1 MKRPALL
8 IVFAFLIVNLGDVTS
23 HAEEH
28 PVIATAKAMAK
39 SLGEF
44 ECRLLHEERQD
55 NSFAAELFSF
65 SHKEDYEDQPR
76 DYQLVRV
83 PCWLAA
89 YNQGDAYVLIDSY
102 GEASLVS
109 FAVPRYSVTYAD
121 GDTSEKV
128 KSIKITGYGARM
140 TVGLSHFD
148 PETRQISEFLKSRGL
163 GDASTSAV
171 WQFQNGS
178 FNLLSYSVDASY
190 DGEINQQVLIDFGD
204 AQ

>member
-1 MKRPALL
+1 MIRPALSIFGAAL
-8 IVFAFLIVNLGDVTS
+8 IFGFCGIPSSADENAIITK
-23 HAEEH
+23 
-28 PVIATAKAMAK
+28 AKTMAK
-39 SLGEF
+39 SLGEC
-44 ECRLLHEERQD
+44 ECRMLHEESPSD
-55 NSFAAELFSF
+55 SVAPELYEF
-65 SHKEDYEDQPR
+65 SHKEDYEDESR

-89 YNQGDAYVLIDSY
+89 YNQGDAYVLVDSY

-109 FAVPRYSVTYAD
+109 FAVPKYQVTYAD
-121 GDTSEKV
+121 EEMNEKV
-128 KSIKITGYGARM
+128 KSIKITGYSART

-148 PETRQISEFLKSRGL
+148 PETKEISEFLKSRGL

-171 WQFQNGS
+171 WQFRNGT

-190 DGEINQQVLIDFGD
+190 DGEINPQILVDFGE